1 MRRSKKVAKIFEEL
15 CEVIGEDFE
24 HSELLLAADNIVDS
38 ASEHCLM
45 PVADDR
51 EYGTPFENWAVDRV
65 LSDGGWRLLS
75 RNDSAQS
82 VCEIEDAK
90 EIRAHRAINR
100 YLEEYR

>member
-15 CEVIGEDFE
+15 CEVMGSDFG
-24 HSELLLAADNIVDS
+24 HSELLLAADTIVDS
-38 ASEHCLM
+38 ASESYLA

-51 EYGTPFENWAVDRV
+51 EYGTPFENWAVDTV

-82 VCEIEDAK
+82 ANEIEDAK
-90 EIRAHRAINR
+90 EMRTHRAINR